1 MSEVYHIREMSAE
14 KAFDMISGELESAKE
29 LWKLIKTEVDR
40 MDMRRRQII
49 SKDKS
54 SAWNNMD
61 NLQKYEYINDTLDAI
76 KNGGNLINKKID
88 NVIEKVMFII
98 HIGGTC
104 KSLTLNDTDMIFA
117 DMNLMMQRLQGTQ
130 KKINSNLVLVEKCHK
145 YLNKN

>member
-61 NLQKYEYINDTLDAI
+61 NLQKYEYINDILDAI
-76 KNGGNLINKKID
+76 KNGGNLISKKID

>member
-1 MSEVYHIREMSAE
+1 MSAE
-14 KAFDMISGELESAKE
+14 KAFDIISGELESAKE

-76 KNGGNLINKKID
+76 KNGGNLISKKID

>member
-1 MSEVYHIREMSAE
+1 MSEVYHIRDMSSG
-14 KAFDMISGELESAKE
+14 KAFKMISDEIALMSELS
-29 LWKLIKTEVDR
+29 KLINTEANR

-61 NLQKYEYINDTLDAI
+61 NLQKYEYINDILDAI
-76 KNGGNLINKKID
+76 KNGGNLISKKID

>member
-1 MSEVYHIREMSAE
+1 VSEVYHIRNMSTE

-29 LWKLIKTEVDR
+29 LWRLIKTEVDR
-40 MDMRRRQII
+40 MDICRRQII
-49 SKDKS
+49 STDKS

-76 KNGGNLINKKID
+76 KNGGNLISKKID

-130 KKINSNLVLVEKCHK
+130 EKINSNLILVEKCYKH
-145 YLNKN
+145 LNKD

>member
-76 KNGGNLINKKID
+76 KNGGNLISKKID